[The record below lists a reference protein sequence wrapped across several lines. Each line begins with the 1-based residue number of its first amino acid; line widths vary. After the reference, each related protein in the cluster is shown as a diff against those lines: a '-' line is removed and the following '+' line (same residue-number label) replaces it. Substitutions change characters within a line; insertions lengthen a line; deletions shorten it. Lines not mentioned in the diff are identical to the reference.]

1 MFEFSIIIP
10 TYGRSES
17 LKRTLN
23 SVEYQQFRNF
33 ECIVIDD
40 NPKKS
45 QLQLKN
51 QQMLQSSFPTFKYL
65 LNTNQKGACG
75 ARNSGILHSN
85 GRFLIFLDD
94 DDELLPNHLTV
105 VVNNCSK
112 IDLIFTQCEIFE
124 ESKRIG
130 VTNNIWKEDQ
140 DSLKQQIII
149 GVNSTSS
156 LIIKREKIES
166 IGGWEEIIIGQEN
179 LLVTKLMLAGAR
191 VKSLSDVT
199 CRIYY
204 GSDTRISDKTNEIN
218 LKAFYQKLHEII
230 SLGRP
235 DLVDLLRNKEK
246 ERRALFANNVLVSFP
261 LALALLWDNRDVKS
275 IKFIVFSILPFKK
288 KIVKFYS
295 KRVLRN

>member
-204 GSDTRISDKTNEIN
+204 GSDT
-218 LKAFYQKLHEII
+218 
-230 SLGRP
+230 
-235 DLVDLLRNKEK
+235 
-246 ERRALFANNVLVSFP
+246 
-261 LALALLWDNRDVKS
+261 
-275 IKFIVFSILPFKK
+275 
-288 KIVKFYS
+288 
-295 KRVLRN
+295 